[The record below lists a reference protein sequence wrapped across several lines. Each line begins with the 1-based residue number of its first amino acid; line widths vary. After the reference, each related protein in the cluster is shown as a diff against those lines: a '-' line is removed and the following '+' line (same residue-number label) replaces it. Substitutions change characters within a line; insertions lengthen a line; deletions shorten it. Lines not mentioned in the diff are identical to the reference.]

1 MPVLLNQRARLL
13 IATIWVGS
21 LWTVGYLVAPTLFA
35 TLFDR
40 TLAGTIA
47 GSLFRVQTWVSLACG
62 IALIALLRM
71 GTQRAQEQ
79 AVKMQAKTLLNVIIG
94 MLSCALLMQFGLQ
107 PLMASLRASA
117 ATVGGVMNSD
127 LRMQF
132 GLLHGASSLIYMIES
147 VLGVALILKI
157 R

>member
-1 MPVLLNQRARLL
+1 LLNQRARLL

-47 GSLFRVQTWVSLACG
+47 GSLFRVQTWVSLGCG
-62 IALIALLRM
+62 IALIALLQLGMR
-71 GTQRAQEQ
+71 RESDRP
-79 AVKMQAKTLLNVIIG
+79 VKKQTKTLMSVVAG

-107 PLMASLRASA
+107 PMMASLRASA
-117 ATVGGVMNSD
+117 AVAGGVMNSD

-132 GLLHGASSLIYMIES
+132 GLLHGASSLIYLIES

>member
-1 MPVLLNQRARLL
+1 MLHQRASLL

-47 GSLFRVQTWVSLACG
+47 GSLFRVQNWVSLGCG
-62 IALIALLRM
+62 SVLIVLIQLRA
-71 GTQRAQEQ
+71 RRESAQSLG
-79 AVKMQAKTLLNVIIG
+79 KPTRTLMSVIG
-94 MLSCALLMQFGLQ
+94 AMFLCALLMQFGLQ
-107 PLMASLRASA
+107 PMMASLRSSA
-117 ATVGGVMNSD
+117 TMVGGVMNSD

-132 GLLHGASSLIYMIES
+132 GLLHGASSLIYLIES
-147 VLGVALILKI
+147 VLGAVLMLKV